1 MDVELARRGTR
12 QVTASMADGARLGVG
27 DRGSSREL
35 SQRNRGSRA
44 RCQGDGRRV
53 AELEHH
59 GAQGTWQGRGCGWE
73 RAQGAAMG
81 ERKGELGAT
90 AGRTGKTGELEIEHR
105 KISGRA
111 GSLDAGR
118 EERAE

>member
-1 MDVELARRGTR
+1 
-12 QVTASMADGARLGVG
+12 
-27 DRGSSREL
+27 
-35 SQRNRGSRA
+35 
-44 RCQGDGRRV
+44 
-53 AELEHH
+53 
-59 GAQGTWQGRGCGWE
+59 
-73 RAQGAAMG
+73 MG

-118 EERAE
+118 EERAEWKRRERKKKLRREGEKMSRG